1 MSRSSSPAP
10 VRPAL
15 GTRRARARA
24 AYGRARSRLDAWPRL
39 RVAYKVLVAVAGVLV
54 IALGL
59 VLVPLPGP
67 GWLIVFLG
75 VAVLGTEFP
84 AAHRVTQAVRRL
96 ARRLRLRWRAWRV
109 ARSTRTA

>member
-1 MSRSSSPAP
+1 MSSRSTTAS
-10 VRPAL
+10 

-24 AYGRARSRLDAWPRL
+24 RYVAARVRLDSWPRL
-39 RVAYKVLVAVAGVLV
+39 RVAYKVLVALV
-54 IALGL
+54 GLLVVALGL

-67 GWLIVFLG
+67 GWLIVFVG

-96 ARRLRLRWRAWRV
+96 GRRLHLRWRAWRV
-109 ARSTRTA
+109 ARSARAA